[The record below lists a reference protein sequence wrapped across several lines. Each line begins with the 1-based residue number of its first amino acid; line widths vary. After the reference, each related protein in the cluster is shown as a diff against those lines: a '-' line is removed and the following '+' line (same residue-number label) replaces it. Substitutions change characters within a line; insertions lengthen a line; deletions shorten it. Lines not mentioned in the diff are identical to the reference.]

1 MTNNNKSAWEQ
12 WKENLG
18 ESRPWDLL
26 NSENYTSQENAK
38 KRLNICGSCSE
49 FVKVTSQ
56 CRKCG
61 CIMSLKTKLE
71 KAECPIG
78 KW

>member
-1 MTNNNKSAWEQ
+1 MTGQNKSAWEQ

-18 ESRPWDLL
+18 ESRPWHLL
-26 NSENYTSQENAK
+26 NSENYTSQETADL
-38 KRLNICGSCSE
+38 RFSICNDCPE

>member
-18 ESRPWDLL
+18 DSRPWHLL
-26 NSENYTSQENAK
+26 NSENYTSQETADQ
-38 KRLNICGSCSE
+38 RLAICNSCPE

>member
-1 MTNNNKSAWEQ
+1 MTGQNKSAWEQ

-18 ESRPWDLL
+18 DSRPWHLL
-26 NSENYTSQENAK
+26 NSENYTSQETADQ
-38 KRLNICGSCSE
+38 RLGICNNCPE